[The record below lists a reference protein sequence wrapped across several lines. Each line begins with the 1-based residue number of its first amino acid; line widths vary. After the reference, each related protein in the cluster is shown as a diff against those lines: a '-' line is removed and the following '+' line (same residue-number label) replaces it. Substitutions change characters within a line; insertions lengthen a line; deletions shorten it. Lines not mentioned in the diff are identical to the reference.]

1 MNNLVVRLT
10 IGIPTHNSEKY
21 IEQTLKGLMNQ
32 TCQDWVCLVSD
43 DNSSDK
49 TLHVVKRL
57 TQHDERFIFFEHKS
71 QLGPAKNWNYLI
83 EQTNTEFVKILH
95 ADDILHPNNLEF
107 SMKLISRYPKSVLV
121 SSKRNFAINPKE
133 ITLGLNDKNIKFKI
147 FNKNDVIKKLK
158 FTNSNFIGEPS
169 FVIFKTEY
177 LKKIR
182 GFSDH
187 WKYMID
193 LDCYVRI
200 LDHGDYIKI
209 NKILGTFRVS
219 KSSWSNNLSKNQ
231 YIELRAYFDTLEF
244 TGISSYAGKVLS
256 YIRFILRN
264 IYYIL
269 LKYT

>member
-1 MNNLVVRLT
+1 MCRLT

-21 IEQTLKGLMNQ
+21 IEQTIKSLINQ
-32 TCQDWVCLVSD
+32 TYQNWVCLVSD
-43 DNSSDK
+43 DNSTDE
-49 TLHVVKRL
+49 TLNLVKRYAN
-57 TQHDERFIFFEHKS
+57 HDKRFIVFEHKS
-71 QLGPAKNWNYLI
+71 QLGPANNWNYLVK
-83 EQTNTEFVKILH
+83 QTNTEFIKILH
-95 ADDILHPNNLEF
+95 ADDILNPNNLEI
-107 SMKLISRYPKSVLV
+107 SMKLTNQYSNIALI
-121 SSKRNFAINPKE
+121 SSKRNFAIYPKN
-133 ITLGLNDKNIKFKI
+133 ITIGLKDKNVKYKVYNKI
-147 FNKNDVIKKLK
+147 DVMKKLR
-158 FTNSNFIGEPS
+158 FTNSNYIGEPS

-209 NKILGTFRVS
+209 NKTLGTFRVS

-244 TGISSYAGKVLS
+244 TGISSYAGKIIS
-256 YIRFILRN
+256 YIRYILRN
-264 IYYIL
+264 TYYIL

>member
-10 IGIPTHNSEKY
+10 IGIPTHNSAKY
-21 IEQTLKGLMNQ
+21 IEQTLKSLMNQ
-32 TCQDWVCLVSD
+32 TYQDWVCLVSD

-49 TLHVVKRL
+49 TLNTVKRL
-57 TQHDERFIFFEHKS
+57 TQDDERFIFFEHKT
-71 QLGPAKNWNYLI
+71 QLGPANNWNYLI
-83 EQTNTEFVKILH
+83 GQTNTEFVKILH

-107 SMKLISRYPKSVLV
+107 SMKLINQYPKSVLV
-121 SSKRNFAINPKE
+121 SSKRNFAIYPKN
-133 ITLGLNDKNIKFKI
+133 ITLELEDKNVKFKVY
-147 FNKNDVIKKLK
+147 NKINVIKKLK

-182 GFSDH
+182 GFSDY

-193 LDCYVRI
+193 LDCYVRM